1 MAGDPRRAAPEGRRP
16 TLTGRVR
23 FTEAAEADVDHAT
36 TWYALKR
43 PELSLAFLEA
53 MNEVVDRIAR
63 NPLAFPIRLDDVR
76 QANLP
81 RRFPYA
87 LWFVTETDGS
97 DLPRAAIGIS
107 GR

>member
-1 MAGDPRRAAPEGRRP
+1 M
-16 TLTGRVR
+16 TGRVR

-63 NPLAFPIRLDDVR
+63 
-76 QANLP
+76 
-81 RRFPYA
+81 
-87 LWFVTETDGS
+87 S
-97 DLPRAAIGIS
+97 S
-107 GR
+107 G